1 MDKRLS
7 SLPSSCRKNLLTASI
22 SSRAEERRKQ
32 ERREGVA
39 LYYMVSYLIMIA
51 CSQKGEERETERKV
65 GGREQPISGRARF
78 NQLHGSK
85 GGRQIK

>member
-1 MDKRLS
+1 
-7 SLPSSCRKNLLTASI
+7 
-22 SSRAEERRKQ
+22 
-32 ERREGVA
+32 
-39 LYYMVSYLIMIA
+39 MVSYLIMIA
-51 CSQKGEERETERKV
+51 CSQKGEERERERETERKV